1 MLRLKPPA
9 RKLYLAQTVEN
20 RFHVRLPI
28 KNRLSIY
35 YDNAGIQ
42 QYVRARGINLS
53 GSGALVEIDQPMSVG
68 STVYIRANDFD
79 LMGTASVRHC
89 ILKGSKFR
97 VCIFRSPYRAVY
109 KDARILRPC
118 V

>member
-1 MLRLKPPA
+1 LQLLRILRLKPPA
-9 RKLYLAQTVEN
+9 GKLDLTQTVEN
-20 RFHVRLPI
+20 RFHARLPI
-28 KNRLSIY
+28 KNRVSIY

-68 STVYIRANDFD
+68 STVYIRASDLG

-89 ILKGSKFR
+89 ILKGSTFR
-97 VCIFRSPYRAVY
+97 VGLYFPKPLTRC
-109 KDARILRPC
+109 L
-118 V
+118 